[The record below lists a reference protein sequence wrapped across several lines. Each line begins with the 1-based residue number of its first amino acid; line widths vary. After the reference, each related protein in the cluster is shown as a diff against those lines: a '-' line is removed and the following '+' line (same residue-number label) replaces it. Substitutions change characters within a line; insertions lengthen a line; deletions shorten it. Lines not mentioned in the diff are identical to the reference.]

1 MPSNKNIM
9 IAGVGGQ
16 GILVA
21 ADIIAL
27 AALDAGFDVKKSEI
41 HGMSQR
47 GGSVTSS
54 VKFGK
59 NVYSPVITPGQADI
73 LLSFEL
79 LEALRQIHF
88 LKDGG
93 FLAVND
99 MKIDPLPV
107 AVGTY
112 EYPADIEEKLTS
124 VVGKENFVLVNGVR
138 AAESLGD
145 IRTMNIY
152 LLGAISSKI
161 PEISNASWEKA
172 IKSRLPEKAFD
183 INMKALQMGVSEGK

>member
-1 MPSNKNIM
+1 MARNKSIM

-27 AALDAGFDVKKSEI
+27 AALDSGFDVKKSEI

-54 VKFGK
+54 VKYAKKVF
-59 NVYSPVITPGQADI
+59 SPVITCGQADI

-79 LEALRQIHF
+79 LESLRQLHF

-93 FLAVND
+93 FLAVNE
-99 MKIDPLPV
+99 MRIDPLPV
-107 AVGTY
+107 AVGNF
-112 EYPADIEEKLTS
+112 EYPGDIKEKLTS
-124 VVGKENFVLVNGVR
+124 IVGAKNLLFVNAVE
-138 AAESLGD
+138 AAQTLND
-145 IRTMNIY
+145 MRTMNVFLI
-152 LLGAISSKI
+152 GAVSSKM
-161 PEISNASWEKA
+161 PEITQKSWEKA
-172 IKSRLPEKAFD
+172 VRERLPEKAFE
-183 INMKALQMGVSEGK
+183 INMKAFEMGKTGS

>member
-1 MPSNKNIM
+1 MHKNIM

-16 GILVA
+16 GIIVA

-27 AALDAGFDVKKSEI
+27 AAIHSGYDVKKSEI

-54 VKFGK
+54 VKFAK
-59 NVYSPVITPGQADI
+59 KVLSPVITSGEADI

-79 LEALRQIHF
+79 LESLRQIHF

-93 FLAVND
+93 FLAVNN

-107 AVGTY
+107 AVGNF
-112 EYPADIEEKLTS
+112 EYPPDIKERLLSIVGEKNVLFVDALDS
-124 VVGKENFVLVNGVR
+124 VK
-138 AAESLGD
+138 SIGD
-145 IRTMNIY
+145 VRTMNVFLI
-152 LLGAISSKI
+152 GAISSKI
-161 PEISNASWEKA
+161 PQIKSVSWEKA
-172 IKSRLPEKAFD
+172 IRERLPEKAFD
-183 INMKALQMGVSEGK
+183 KNIKAFEMGKNSR